1 MEHTLF
7 LLFYKTQVNLAKE
20 KLMKKIKEFATPKD
34 EEERN
39 MRALYE
45 KQLQAEES
53 ILVAL
58 KMDEA
63 VDPMTALNNLF
74 FKFSTLRDNL
84 G

>member
-1 MEHTLF
+1 
-7 LLFYKTQVNLAKE
+7 
-20 KLMKKIKEFATPKD
+20 
-34 EEERN
+34 